1 MDPYPA
7 LLALTMD
14 HTSSP
19 PGCHHEARP
28 SLLPGSLRWSFSLE
42 MQRGGSPQCQCW
54 THSVLTASRPAC
66 ACSSR
71 AESPPPQLPI
81 SPGRCPS
88 RQRSFTK
95 QPACAHTLSFIDP
108 CQGSWSHY
116 FQSYSVPWGSFLSSS
131 GHLKRSSPSVWL
143 VLCENYSICRC
154 NF

>member
-1 MDPYPA
+1 
-7 LLALTMD
+7 
-14 HTSSP
+14 
-19 PGCHHEARP
+19 
-28 SLLPGSLRWSFSLE
+28 
-42 MQRGGSPQCQCW
+42 MQWGGSPQCQCW

-143 VLCENYSICRC
+143 VFCENYSICRY
-154 NF
+154 NFWYAYVKSEFCILLFCHLDLPSSLLISWTDFKILTQRSQRI